1 MRVSMPHMGNLYI
14 PLKALFQRLDIDFI
28 VPPPTTQRTLSFGVK
43 YSPEGLCIPFKL
55 TLGNLIEVAELGAD
69 TLLMPGGNG
78 ICRLGYYAKTQEQI
92 LHELGYNIEM
102 IQLGVSEQKF
112 FGLLKIIKRLSNNA
126 PWTEIISAFRFGLKK
141 LNTLDSIERLVQKV
155 RAVEL
160 TKGTANQLYAQ
171 AIQAIDQA
179 DDYNTMETVEADY
192 TSQLNQVANNPQAKP
207 LVVGIIGEFYV
218 LLEPFSNFDIES
230 ELGKLGVEVRR
241 TTFISEWT
249 KFSLFLNPLGV
260 NEKER
265 IHKAALPYL
274 KRDIGGDGWE
284 SVGEKVLHSK
294 EYDGLIHLAPFTCLP
309 EIIAQNIM
317 PTMKENI
324 PVLTIFCDEQMAKAG
339 MLTRLEAFVDLLEHK
354 RRKAPL
360 AGVPMESGRRAN
372 NQTRKLATKSIK
384 P

>member
-14 PLKALFQRLDIDFI
+14 PLKALFQRLDVDFI
-28 VPPPTTQRTLSFGVK
+28 APPMTNQHTLSLGVK
-43 YSPEGLCIPFKL
+43 HSPEGLCIPFKL
-55 TLGNLIEVAELGAD
+55 TLGNLIEVAEQGAD

-92 LHELGYNIEM
+92 LRDLGYNAEIVQM
-102 IQLGVSEQKF
+102 GVSEQKF
-112 FGLLKIIKRLSNNA
+112 IGLMKIIKRLSNDA

-141 LNTLDSIERLVQKV
+141 LSTLDEIERLVQKV
-155 RAVEL
+155 RATEL
-160 TKGTANQLYAQ
+160 EKGTANQLYSR
-171 AIQAIDQA
+171 AIKAIDEA
-179 DDYNTMETVEADY
+179 DDYKTLERAEADY
-192 TSQLNQVANNPQAKP
+192 TNRLNQVARNIDIKP
-207 LVVGIIGEFYV
+207 LVVGIVGEFYV

-249 KFSLFLNPLGV
+249 KFSLFLNPLGM
-260 NEKER
+260 NEKDR

-284 SVGEKVLHSK
+284 SIGERVLHNK
-294 EYDGLIHLAPFTCLP
+294 EYDGLVHLAPFTCLP
-309 EIIAQNIM
+309 EIMAQNIM
-317 PTMKENI
+317 PAMKENI

-339 MLTRLEAFVDLLEHK
+339 MLTRLEAFVDLLERK
-354 RRKAPL
+354 RRGVTRRKTMA
-360 AGVPMESGRRAN
+360 AGSTNQSG
-372 NQTRKLATKSIK
+372 SMK